1 MVKNEQDVIEIFV
14 RHHLQ
19 FVDAMLIIDN
29 DSTDGTREVLAEL
42 SREGLPVVVFDDPR
56 TGYIQSERMT
66 RLNDNAM
73 RFFDPAHVLLLDAD
87 EFLRVESRSK
97 LEQALS
103 TVQDGCY
110 GTIPWQTYVLRPED
124 VAADEGG
131 TCVERMK
138 WRRAVEKPL
147 HSKAVV
153 SARPNVRMTIGQG
166 NHKIRTRLP
175 KLRPHPLA
183 GLALAHY
190 PVRSFEQ
197 LKRKALFGWL
207 AYLAKNPDAARSNQ
221 ASQWRDL
228 FDLLVSG
235 SISAE
240 HVSRISINYAQD
252 RDLLADVNDV
262 ELVRDPIHSPV
273 SPRHEPVSRS
283 EPLIEAA
290 KAVRGVVAGLRAR
303 KRRWPVWRKRRAGG
317 SRRHDEK
324 LFLDFPPFKFLWDHY
339 RPASVLDLGCGPG
352 GYVRQFQHWGCSRV
366 LGVEGPGFDEKVLV
380 SPESFRSHDL
390 REPLNLGEMFD
401 LVLCVE
407 VIEHLDATHEAVLL
421 ESIIRHARDR
431 ILFSSADMD
440 QPGVGHMNCRPQ
452 SHWLAQ
458 FERAGFVPACFES
471 LAFRSLATFKWL
483 RRNPILLLRSE
494 SASSQGVFGRED
506 LDRIVSRPV
515 D

>member
-1 MVKNEQDVIEIFV
+1 MEDFFQKLLSSSLSPEQ
-14 RHHLQ
+14 
-19 FVDAMLIIDN
+19 
-29 DSTDGTREVLAEL
+29 
-42 SREGLPVVVFDDPR
+42 
-56 TGYIQSERMT
+56 
-66 RLNDNAM
+66 
-73 RFFDPAHVLLLDAD
+73 
-87 EFLRVESRSK
+87 
-97 LEQALS
+97 
-103 TVQDGCY
+103 
-110 GTIPWQTYVLRPED
+110 
-124 VAADEGG
+124 
-131 TCVERMK
+131 
-138 WRRAVEKPL
+138 RRAVELNAIAPTFGRL
-147 HSKAVV
+147 DGSGTMPICFTTYDSYTVEAFASQNNPAGATMASRGFREVV
-153 SARPNVRMTIGQG
+153 SVSPPELLTRFCESQYDFDRMLFARATLDPASND
-166 NHKIRTRLP
+166 
-175 KLRPHPLA
+175 A
-183 GLALAHY
+183 LALAHY

-207 AYLAKNPDAARSNQ
+207 AYLANNPDAARSNQ

-303 KRRWPVWRKRRAGG
+303 KRRWPVRRKRRAGG

-494 SASSQGVFGRED
+494 SASSQRVFGRED